1 MNTARI
7 KAVSNIVPK
16 NVLREVQLETIERIA
31 NALANSYGPSGSTT
45 LIRKGDDV
53 KGSGVTAYTK
63 DGHSI
68 LGAIKFN
75 KPIEMS
81 ILDDLKDITRNT
93 VKTVGD
99 GTTSAVILSYEIFR
113 ALNEIISDH
122 ANFTEKAVVAEL
134 QKVVKDITTIIEN
147 SKQKPTIDKIY
158 QIALTSTDGNE
169 EVANSIREIYEQFGL
184 GVYIDV
190 GISNTT
196 NHMVK
201 TYEGLTI
208 DGGYFNPCFI
218 NRAKDAVSELQNP
231 NIYIFEDP
239 IDNNYT
245 LNLCYKIVEQNLIA
259 PLTKYNTLVQQGNQ
273 AEADAV
279 IANELKATAIITPTF
294 GRDIRSQMDSIIDM
308 MSSSK
313 IEQRAPLTIIT
324 GMTDVDRLADLAAMT
339 GAKTI
344 KKYVDPEVQKSDVEK
359 GIAPTLDNVATEF
372 GGKAELLVADTKTT
386 KVINPELMFVNDEE
400 GKRVSSSEYNNLL
413 ASLEAQLAQL
423 DTVKESATEVNVL
436 RRRIQSLKCN
446 MVDYLIGGV
455 SYTDRDALKDAVED
469 AVLNCRSAA
478 KEGIGYAANFEGLR
492 AAHEVAEVTS
502 NLSPIR
508 EAVSNAVYKAYA
520 NTVARIYVDYMAV
533 EDIEQDDLIKTLI
546 ERNKPIDVTGND
558 REVLSSIKTDPTTLQ
573 AIVDIVGLMFKTNQ
587 FLCPIPDTK
596 LHLLIIYDDLVLSGV
611 LHHKLN

>member
-122 ANFTEKAVVAEL
+122 ANFTEKAVVTEL

-169 EVANSIREIYEQFGL
+169 EVASSIREIYEQFGL

-400 GKRVSSSEYNNLL
+400 GKRVFSSEYNNLL

-587 FLCPIPDTK
+587 FLCPIPDMNT
-596 LHLLIIYDDLVLSGV
+596 YTAE
-611 LHHKLN
+611 

>member
-68 LGAIKFN
+68 LGSIKFN

-273 AEADAV
+273 DEADAV

-359 GIAPTLDNVATEF
+359 GIAPTLDNVATDF

-386 KVINPELMFVNDEE
+386 KVINPELMFDIDEE
-400 GKRVSSSEYNNLL
+400 GKRVFSSEYNNLL

-587 FLCPIPDTK
+587 FLCPIPDMNT
-596 LHLLIIYDDLVLSGV
+596 YTAE
-611 LHHKLN
+611 

>member
-68 LGAIKFN
+68 LGSIKFN

-400 GKRVSSSEYNNLL
+400 GKRVFSSEYNNLL

-492 AAHEVAEVTS
+492 AAYEVSEVTS

-587 FLCPIPDTK
+587 FLCPIPDMNT
-596 LHLLIIYDDLVLSGV
+596 YTAE
-611 LHHKLN
+611 

>member
-68 LGAIKFN
+68 LGSIKFN

-359 GIAPTLDNVATEF
+359 GIAPILDNVATEF

-400 GKRVSSSEYNNLL
+400 GKRVFSSEYNNLL

-492 AAHEVAEVTS
+492 AAYEVAEVTS

-587 FLCPIPDTK
+587 FLCPIPDMNT
-596 LHLLIIYDDLVLSGV
+596 YTAE
-611 LHHKLN
+611 

>member
-122 ANFTEKAVVAEL
+122 SNFTEKAVVAEL

-245 LNLCYKIVEQNLIA
+245 LNLCYKIVEQNLIV

-273 AEADAV
+273 TEADAV

-400 GKRVSSSEYNNLL
+400 GKRVFSGEYNNLL

-492 AAHEVAEVTS
+492 AAYEVAEVTS

-533 EDIEQDDLIKTLI
+533 ENIEQDDLIKTLI

-587 FLCPIPDTK
+587 FLCPIPDMNT
-596 LHLLIIYDDLVLSGV
+596 YTAE
-611 LHHKLN
+611 

>member
-259 PLTKYNTLVQQGNQ
+259 PLTKYNTLIQQGNQ

-279 IANELKATAIITPTF
+279 IANDLKATAIITPTF

-400 GKRVSSSEYNNLL
+400 GKRVFSNDYNNLL

-587 FLCPIPDTK
+587 FLCPIPDMNT
-596 LHLLIIYDDLVLSGV
+596 YTAE
-611 LHHKLN
+611 

>member
-169 EVANSIREIYEQFGL
+169 EVASSIREIYEQFGL

-400 GKRVSSSEYNNLL
+400 GKRVFSSEYNNLL

-492 AAHEVAEVTS
+492 AAYEVAEVTS

-508 EAVSNAVYKAYA
+508 EAVSDAVFKAYA

-533 EDIEQDDLIKTLI
+533 EGIEQDDLIKKLI
-546 ERNKPIDVTGND
+546 ENNKPIDVTGNN

-587 FLCPIPDTK
+587 FLCPIPDMNT
-596 LHLLIIYDDLVLSGV
+596 YTAE
-611 LHHKLN
+611 

>member
-122 ANFTEKAVVAEL
+122 SNFTEKAVVAEL
-134 QKVVKDITTIIEN
+134 QKIVKDITTIIEN

-279 IANELKATAIITPTF
+279 ITNELKATAIITPTF

-386 KVINPELMFVNDEE
+386 KVINPELMFDTDEE
-400 GKRVSSSEYNNLL
+400 GKRVFSNDYNNLL

-492 AAHEVAEVTS
+492 AAYEVAEVTS

-533 EDIEQDDLIKTLI
+533 EGIEQDDLIKKLI
-546 ERNKPIDVTGND
+546 ENNKPIDVTGNN

-587 FLCPIPDTK
+587 FLCPIPDMNT
-596 LHLLIIYDDLVLSGV
+596 YTAE
-611 LHHKLN
+611 

>member
-245 LNLCYKIVEQNLIA
+245 LNLCYKIVEQNLIV

-273 AEADAV
+273 TEADAV

-400 GKRVSSSEYNNLL
+400 GKRVFSSEYNNLL

-587 FLCPIPDTK
+587 FLCPIPDMNT
-596 LHLLIIYDDLVLSGV
+596 YTAE
-611 LHHKLN
+611 

>member
-31 NALANSYGPSGSTT
+31 NTLANSYGPSGSTT

-122 ANFTEKAVVAEL
+122 SNFTEKAVVAEL

-279 IANELKATAIITPTF
+279 ITNELKATAIITPTF

-359 GIAPTLDNVATEF
+359 GIAPTLDNVATDF

-386 KVINPELMFVNDEE
+386 KVINPELMFDIDEE
-400 GKRVSSSEYNNLL
+400 GKRVFSNDYNNLL

-492 AAHEVAEVTS
+492 AAHEVSLVTG
-502 NLSPIR
+502 NMSPIR
-508 EAVSNAVYKAYA
+508 EAVSDAVFKAYA

-533 EDIEQDDLIKTLI
+533 EGIEQDDLIKKLI
-546 ERNKPIDVTGND
+546 ENNKPIDVTGNN

-587 FLCPIPDTK
+587 FLCPIPDMNT
-596 LHLLIIYDDLVLSGV
+596 YTAD
-611 LHHKLN
+611 

>member
-122 ANFTEKAVVAEL
+122 SNFTEKAVVAEL

-324 GMTDVDRLADLAAMT
+324 GMTDVDRLADLATMT

-386 KVINPELMFVNDEE
+386 KVINPELMFANDEE
-400 GKRVSSSEYNNLL
+400 GKRVFSSEYNNLL

-492 AAHEVAEVTS
+492 AAYEVAEVTS

-587 FLCPIPDTK
+587 FLCPIPDMNT
-596 LHLLIIYDDLVLSGV
+596 YTAE
-611 LHHKLN
+611 

>member
-359 GIAPTLDNVATEF
+359 GIAPTLDNVAIEF

-400 GKRVSSSEYNNLL
+400 GKRVFSSEYNNLL

-492 AAHEVAEVTS
+492 AAYEVAEVTS

-546 ERNKPIDVTGND
+546 ERNKPIDVTGNN

-587 FLCPIPDTK
+587 FLCPIPDMNT
-596 LHLLIIYDDLVLSGV
+596 YTAE
-611 LHHKLN
+611 

>member
-16 NVLREVQLETIERIA
+16 DVLREVQLETIERIA

-68 LGAIKFN
+68 LGSIKFN

-122 ANFTEKAVVAEL
+122 SNFTEKAVVAEL

-279 IANELKATAIITPTF
+279 ITNELKATAIITPTF

-386 KVINPELMFVNDEE
+386 KVINPELMFDTDEE
-400 GKRVSSSEYNNLL
+400 GKRVFSNDYNNLL

-508 EAVSNAVYKAYA
+508 EAVSNAVFKAYA

-546 ERNKPIDVTGND
+546 ERNKPIDVTGNN

-587 FLCPIPDTK
+587 FLCPIPDMNT
-596 LHLLIIYDDLVLSGV
+596 YTAD
-611 LHHKLN
+611 

>member
-68 LGAIKFN
+68 LGSIKFN

-122 ANFTEKAVVAEL
+122 SNFTEKAVVAEL

-147 SKQKPTIDKIY
+147 SKQKPTIEKIY

-259 PLTKYNTLVQQGNQ
+259 PLTKYNTLAQQGNQ

-400 GKRVSSSEYNNLL
+400 GKRVFSSEYNNLL

-492 AAHEVAEVTS
+492 AAHEVSEVTS

-508 EAVSNAVYKAYA
+508 EAVSNAVFKAYA
-520 NTVARIYVDYMAV
+520 NTVARIYVDYMVV
-533 EDIEQDDLIKTLI
+533 EDINQDELIKTLI

-587 FLCPIPDTK
+587 FLCPIPDMNT
-596 LHLLIIYDDLVLSGV
+596 YTAE
-611 LHHKLN
+611 

>member
-68 LGAIKFN
+68 LGSIKFN

-372 GGKAELLVADTKTT
+372 GGTAELLVADTKTT

-400 GKRVSSSEYNNLL
+400 GKRVFSSEYNNLL

-492 AAHEVAEVTS
+492 AAYEVAEVTS

-587 FLCPIPDTK
+587 FLCPIPDMNT
-596 LHLLIIYDDLVLSGV
+596 YTAE
-611 LHHKLN
+611 

>member
-68 LGAIKFN
+68 LGSIKFN

-169 EVANSIREIYEQFGL
+169 EVASSIREIYEQFGL

-344 KKYVDPEVQKSDVEK
+344 KKYVDPEVQKSDVGK

-400 GKRVSSSEYNNLL
+400 GKRVFSSEYNNLL

-492 AAHEVAEVTS
+492 AAYEVAEVTS

-587 FLCPIPDTK
+587 FLCPIPDMNT
-596 LHLLIIYDDLVLSGV
+596 YTAE
-611 LHHKLN
+611 

>member
-386 KVINPELMFVNDEE
+386 KVINPELMFDIDEE
-400 GKRVSSSEYNNLL
+400 GKRVFSSEYNNLL

-492 AAHEVAEVTS
+492 AAYEVAEVTS

-533 EDIEQDDLIKTLI
+533 EGIEQDDLIKKLI
-546 ERNKPIDVTGND
+546 ENNKPIDVTGND

-587 FLCPIPDTK
+587 FLCPIPDMNT
-596 LHLLIIYDDLVLSGV
+596 YTAE
-611 LHHKLN
+611 

>member
-169 EVANSIREIYEQFGL
+169 EVASSIREIYEQFGL

-400 GKRVSSSEYNNLL
+400 GKRVFSSEYNNLL

-492 AAHEVAEVTS
+492 AAYEVAEVTS

-546 ERNKPIDVTGND
+546 ERNKPIDATGND

-587 FLCPIPDTK
+587 FLCPIPDMNT
-596 LHLLIIYDDLVLSGV
+596 YTAE
-611 LHHKLN
+611 

>member
-279 IANELKATAIITPTF
+279 ITNELKATAIITPTF

-400 GKRVSSSEYNNLL
+400 GKRVFSSEYNNLL

-492 AAHEVAEVTS
+492 AAYEVAEVTS

-587 FLCPIPDTK
+587 FLCPIPDMNT
-596 LHLLIIYDDLVLSGV
+596 YTAE
-611 LHHKLN
+611 

>member
-273 AEADAV
+273 GEADAV

-400 GKRVSSSEYNNLL
+400 GKRVFSSEYNNLL

-492 AAHEVAEVTS
+492 AAYEVAEVTS

-587 FLCPIPDTK
+587 FLCPIPDMNT
-596 LHLLIIYDDLVLSGV
+596 YTAE
-611 LHHKLN
+611 

>member
-68 LGAIKFN
+68 LGSIKFN

-359 GIAPTLDNVATEF
+359 GIAPTLDNVASDF

-400 GKRVSSSEYNNLL
+400 GKRVFSSEYNNLL

-587 FLCPIPDTK
+587 FLCPIPDMNT
-596 LHLLIIYDDLVLSGV
+596 YTAE
-611 LHHKLN
+611 

>member
-31 NALANSYGPSGSTT
+31 NALTNSYGPSGSTT

-400 GKRVSSSEYNNLL
+400 GKRVFSSEYNNLL

-546 ERNKPIDVTGND
+546 ERNKPIDVTGNE

-587 FLCPIPDTK
+587 FLCPIPDMNT
-596 LHLLIIYDDLVLSGV
+596 YTAE
-611 LHHKLN
+611 

>member
-169 EVANSIREIYEQFGL
+169 EVASSIREIYEQFGL

-218 NRAKDAVSELQNP
+218 NRTKDAVSELQNP

-324 GMTDVDRLADLAAMT
+324 GMTDVDRLADLATMT

-386 KVINPELMFVNDEE
+386 KVINPELMFDTDEE
-400 GKRVSSSEYNNLL
+400 GKRVFSSEYNNLL

-492 AAHEVAEVTS
+492 AAYEVAEVTS

-587 FLCPIPDTK
+587 FLCPIPDMNT
-596 LHLLIIYDDLVLSGV
+596 YTAE
-611 LHHKLN
+611 

>member
-259 PLTKYNTLVQQGNQ
+259 PLTKYNTLVQQGNR

-400 GKRVSSSEYNNLL
+400 GKRVFSSEYNNLL

-423 DTVKESATEVNVL
+423 DIVKESATEVNVL

-492 AAHEVAEVTS
+492 AAYEVAEVTS

-587 FLCPIPDTK
+587 FLCPIPDMNT
-596 LHLLIIYDDLVLSGV
+596 YTAE
-611 LHHKLN
+611 

>member
-134 QKVVKDITTIIEN
+134 QKVVKDITAIIEN

-169 EVANSIREIYEQFGL
+169 EVASSIREIYEQFGL

-400 GKRVSSSEYNNLL
+400 GKRVFSSEYNNLL

-533 EDIEQDDLIKTLI
+533 EGIEQDDLIKKLI
-546 ERNKPIDVTGND
+546 ENNKPIDVTGNN

-587 FLCPIPDTK
+587 FLCPIPDMNT
-596 LHLLIIYDDLVLSGV
+596 YTAD
-611 LHHKLN
+611 

>member
-386 KVINPELMFVNDEE
+386 KVINPELMFANDEE
-400 GKRVSSSEYNNLL
+400 GKRVFSSEYNNLL

-492 AAHEVAEVTS
+492 AAYEVAEVTS

-587 FLCPIPDTK
+587 FLCPIPDMNT
-596 LHLLIIYDDLVLSGV
+596 YTAE
-611 LHHKLN
+611 

>member
-324 GMTDVDRLADLAAMT
+324 GMTDVDRLADLATMT

-400 GKRVSSSEYNNLL
+400 GKRVFSSEYNNLL

-587 FLCPIPDTK
+587 FLCPIPDMNT
-596 LHLLIIYDDLVLSGV
+596 YTAE
-611 LHHKLN
+611 

>member
-68 LGAIKFN
+68 LGSIKFN

-400 GKRVSSSEYNNLL
+400 GKRVFSSEYNNLL
-413 ASLEAQLAQL
+413 ASLEAQLVQL

-587 FLCPIPDTK
+587 FLCPIPDMNT
-596 LHLLIIYDDLVLSGV
+596 YTAE
-611 LHHKLN
+611 

>member
-273 AEADAV
+273 TEADAV

-400 GKRVSSSEYNNLL
+400 GKRVFSSEYNNLL

-492 AAHEVAEVTS
+492 AAYEVAEVTS

-587 FLCPIPDTK
+587 FLCPIPDMNT
-596 LHLLIIYDDLVLSGV
+596 YTAE
-611 LHHKLN
+611 

>member
-68 LGAIKFN
+68 LGSIKFN

-386 KVINPELMFVNDEE
+386 KVINPELMFANDEE
-400 GKRVSSSEYNNLL
+400 GKRVFSSEYNNLL

-587 FLCPIPDTK
+587 FLCPIPDMNT
-596 LHLLIIYDDLVLSGV
+596 YTAE
-611 LHHKLN
+611 

>member
-169 EVANSIREIYEQFGL
+169 EVASSIREIYEQFGL

-294 GRDIRSQMDSIIDM
+294 GRDIRSQMDNIIDM

-400 GKRVSSSEYNNLL
+400 GKRVFSSEYNNLL

-492 AAHEVAEVTS
+492 AAYEVAEVTS

-587 FLCPIPDTK
+587 FLCPIPDMNT
-596 LHLLIIYDDLVLSGV
+596 YTAE
-611 LHHKLN
+611 

>member
-16 NVLREVQLETIERIA
+16 DVLREVQLETIERIA

-68 LGAIKFN
+68 LGSIKFN

-122 ANFTEKAVVAEL
+122 SNFTEKAVVAEL

-279 IANELKATAIITPTF
+279 ITNELKATAIITPTF

-386 KVINPELMFVNDEE
+386 KVINPELMFDTDEE
-400 GKRVSSSEYNNLL
+400 GKRVFSNDYNNLL

-492 AAHEVAEVTS
+492 AAHEVSMVTGNMS
-502 NLSPIR
+502 SIR
-508 EAVSNAVYKAYA
+508 EAVSDAVFKAYA

-533 EDIEQDDLIKTLI
+533 EGIEQDDLIKKLI
-546 ERNKPIDVTGND
+546 ENNKPIDVTGND

-587 FLCPIPDTK
+587 FLCPIPDMNT
-596 LHLLIIYDDLVLSGV
+596 YTAE
-611 LHHKLN
+611 

>member
-245 LNLCYKIVEQNLIA
+245 LNLCYKIVEQNLIV

-386 KVINPELMFVNDEE
+386 KVINPELMFDTDEE
-400 GKRVSSSEYNNLL
+400 GKRVFSNDYNNLL

-423 DTVKESATEVNVL
+423 DTVKESVTEVNVL

-587 FLCPIPDTK
+587 FLCPIPDMNT
-596 LHLLIIYDDLVLSGV
+596 YTAE
-611 LHHKLN
+611 

>member
-169 EVANSIREIYEQFGL
+169 EVASSIREIYEQFGL

-386 KVINPELMFVNDEE
+386 KVINPELMFDIDEE
-400 GKRVSSSEYNNLL
+400 GKRVFSSEYNNLL

-492 AAHEVAEVTS
+492 AAYEVAEVTS

-587 FLCPIPDTK
+587 FLCPIPDMNT
-596 LHLLIIYDDLVLSGV
+596 YTAE
-611 LHHKLN
+611 

>member
-68 LGAIKFN
+68 LGSIKFN

-134 QKVVKDITTIIEN
+134 QKVVKDITAIIEN

-169 EVANSIREIYEQFGL
+169 EVASSIREIYEQFGL

-273 AEADAV
+273 DEADAV

-400 GKRVSSSEYNNLL
+400 GKRVFSSEYNNLL

-492 AAHEVAEVTS
+492 AAYEVAEVTS

-533 EDIEQDDLIKTLI
+533 EDIDQDDLIKTLI

-587 FLCPIPDTK
+587 FLCPIPDMNT
-596 LHLLIIYDDLVLSGV
+596 YTAE
-611 LHHKLN
+611 

>member
-400 GKRVSSSEYNNLL
+400 GKRVFSSEYNNLL

-546 ERNKPIDVTGND
+546 ERNKPIDVTGNN

-587 FLCPIPDTK
+587 FLCPIPDMNT
-596 LHLLIIYDDLVLSGV
+596 YTAE
-611 LHHKLN
+611 

>member
-122 ANFTEKAVVAEL
+122 SNFTEKAVVAEL

-294 GRDIRSQMDSIIDM
+294 GRDIRSQMDNIIDM

-372 GGKAELLVADTKTT
+372 GGRAELLVADTKTT

-400 GKRVSSSEYNNLL
+400 GKRVFSSEYNNLL

-492 AAHEVAEVTS
+492 AAYEVAEVTS

-508 EAVSNAVYKAYA
+508 ETVSNAVYKAYA

-533 EDIEQDDLIKTLI
+533 EGIEQGDLIKKLI
-546 ERNKPIDVTGND
+546 ENNKPIDVTGND

-587 FLCPIPDTK
+587 FLCPIPDMNT
-596 LHLLIIYDDLVLSGV
+596 YTAE
-611 LHHKLN
+611 

>member
-273 AEADAV
+273 AEADTV

-372 GGKAELLVADTKTT
+372 GGTAELLVADTKTT
-386 KVINPELMFVNDEE
+386 KVINPKLMFDIDAE
-400 GKRVSSSEYNNLL
+400 GKRVFSSEYNNLL

-492 AAHEVAEVTS
+492 AAYEVAEVTS

-587 FLCPIPDTK
+587 FLCPIPDMNT
-596 LHLLIIYDDLVLSGV
+596 YTAE
-611 LHHKLN
+611 

>member
-68 LGAIKFN
+68 LGSIKFN

-147 SKQKPTIDKIY
+147 SKQIPTIDKIY

-169 EVANSIREIYEQFGL
+169 EVASSIREIYEQFGL

-245 LNLCYKIVEQNLIA
+245 LNLCYKIVEQNLIV

-400 GKRVSSSEYNNLL
+400 GKRVFSSEYNNLL

-587 FLCPIPDTK
+587 FLCPIPDMNT
-596 LHLLIIYDDLVLSGV
+596 YTAE
-611 LHHKLN
+611 